1 MRLRDWLRLFDWRK
15 TDDRPGILKSDHYH
29 AGYFDSPD
37 LDLQASQERHLEELF
52 LRQSP
57 KACDIVVDVGCGQG
71 NTARWLRRRFAS
83 SVVGIDI
90 FDAVLQNGRA
100 VDDLPLAQSD
110 MANLPFR
117 TNSVDLIVG
126 VESVYGL
133 PQRQAVFDEFA
144 RALRPGG
151 TMLLSEYMLGDEPTR
166 FASRIVSA
174 IVHSKSLSAEAD
186 YRKQLHAAGFTD
198 IAVVDVGKFTAVGT
212 AAFLKAHPEVR
223 HELFRAQFGPPRGA
237 LLSVVGFALFYKF
250 WCNAFRNKR
259 SRHVFVTARRPI

>member
-1 MRLRDWLRLFDWRK
+1 MRIRQWLRLFDWRK
-15 TDDRPGILKSDHYH
+15 TDDRPGILKSEHYH
-29 AGYFDSPD
+29 LGYFDSQDPD
-37 LDLQASQERHLEELF
+37 LPTSQERHLEELF
-52 LRQSP
+52 LQQSP
-57 KACDIVVDVGCGQG
+57 DAGDLVVDVGCGQG
-71 NTARWLRRRFAS
+71 NGARWLRRRFAS
-83 SVVGIDI
+83 SVIGIDI

-110 MANLPFR
+110 MADLPFR

-126 VESVYGL
+126 VESLYGH

-151 TMLLSEYMLGDEPTR
+151 AMLLSEYMLGDEPTR
-166 FASRIVSA
+166 FARRVVSA

-198 IAVVDVGKFTAVGT
+198 ISVVDVGKFTAVGT

-223 HELFRAQFGPPRGA
+223 HDLFRAQFGPPRGP

-250 WCNAFRNKR
+250 WCNAFRSKR
-259 SRHVFVTARRPI
+259 FRHVFVTARRQI